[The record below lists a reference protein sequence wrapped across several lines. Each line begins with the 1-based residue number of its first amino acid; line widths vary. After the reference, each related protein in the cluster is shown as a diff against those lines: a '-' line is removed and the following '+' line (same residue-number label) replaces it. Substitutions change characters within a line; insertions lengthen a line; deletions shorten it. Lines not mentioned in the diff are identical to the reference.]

1 MRIYESTEEYVAN
14 FYKSIEKV
22 EFNQQTE
29 ILGNY
34 LENQI
39 NILAQSVSMISEHNF
54 WEVNPQILGIDAKL
68 SLVAELIRFDDFSE
82 EDIIRISENDY
93 TTYFKELCGYTL
105 NTETKHSIVF
115 NVSWCTIPSENL
127 YQY

>member
-1 MRIYESTEEYVAN
+1 MRIYESTEEYVVN
-14 FYKSIEKV
+14 FFKSIEKV

-39 NILAQSVSMISEHNF
+39 NMLAQSVSMISEHNF
-54 WEVNPQILGIDAKL
+54 WEVTPQILGIDAKL

-115 NVSWCTIPSENL
+115 NVS
-127 YQY
+127 